1 MAAARTVPIAPSLF
15 LVLSLTISLTARA
28 QDSSPSPLA
37 TDDANPS
44 IFNVIGQQYPRID
57 SQLRSTFRL
66 TAPEAQKVQV
76 LFNTPLDPKER
87 IDMVKGENGVWTLTT
102 QPLAIGFHY
111 YTFVI
116 DGVSVSDPATR
127 VFWGNG
133 RMSSALE
140 VPEKGVD
147 HYDVKDVPHGDV
159 REKTHFSKIDNKMR
173 RSFIYTPPQYEK
185 NVSARF
191 PVLYLQHGGGGDETQ
206 WVTQG
211 RMNFTLDNLI
221 AAGKAKPMIVV
232 MENGG
237 GNTGFG
243 GRAGL
248 GRGAAAPALAVGG
261 QSPGRSAAPAGAGGN
276 ANFERI
282 LLEEVIPMIDA
293 NYRTLPDREHRAMAG
308 LSMGAGQTLS
318 ITTSHLDRFAY
329 IGGFSGGLNAWAEP
343 ATAYGGV
350 AADPAA
356 FMKKIKVLE
365 LTAGTAEPAIN
376 SLRTAHKAL
385 DAAGIKHVA
394 LESADSA
401 HDWTTWRRS
410 FYDYAQRLFQD

>member
-1 MAAARTVPIAPSLF
+1 MAASKMRIGIVLLLF
-15 LVLSLTISLTARA
+15 WLTESLTAQA
-28 QDSSPSPLA
+28 QDSPAASVPP
-37 TDDANPS
+37 DDSMPS
-44 IFNVIGQQYPRID
+44 IFNVVGQQYPRID
-57 SQLRSTFRL
+57 SQLRAILRL
-66 TAPEAQKVQV
+66 TAPQAQKVQV
-76 LFNTPLDPKER
+76 LFNTPLDPKEP
-87 IDMVKGENGVWTLTT
+87 IDMAKGENGVWTLTT
-102 QPLAIGFHY
+102 QPLSVGFHY

-147 HYDVKDVPHGDV
+147 RYDTKDVPHGDV
-159 REKTHFSKIDNKMR
+159 RERIYFSKIDNKMR
-173 RSFIYTPPQYEK
+173 RAFVYTPPQYEK
-185 NVSARF
+185 ESAARF

-243 GRAGL
+243 
-248 GRGAAAPALAVGG
+248 RGAG
-261 QSPGRSAAPAGAGGN
+261 PGRSAAAPAPAAQGRAAAPAGGGGN

-282 LLEEVIPMIDA
+282 LLEDVIPMIDT

-329 IGGFSGGLNAWAEP
+329 IGGFSGGLNAWTDP

-356 FMKKIKVLE
+356 FKKKVKVLE

-376 SLRTAHKAL
+376 SLRAAHKAL
-385 DAAGIKHVA
+385 DAAGIEHVA